1 MVLCM
6 KQQLM
11 IFFNKIYNPNHTF
24 QLRCI
29 KIKIN
34 LMHLMLMSYSAFM
47 LVFNAFKVQDRSFNV
62 IDSHFFILI
71 MEL

>member
-1 MVLCM
+1 MVFCM

-24 QLRCI
+24 QFICI

-34 LMHLMLMSYSAFM
+34 LMHLMLMGYSAYM
-47 LVFNAFKVQDRSFNV
+47 LVFNAFKIHDRAFNV
-62 IDSHFFILI
+62 IDIKLFFLF
-71 MEL
+71 